1 MTKAEAIQAA
11 IDKQKTNKARRF
23 YLDCRA
29 VNGLVDE
36 LQKRFVLLPDLE
48 DIEL

>member
-1 MTKAEAIQAA
+1 LETIQAA
-11 IDKQKTNKARRF
+11 LDKQKLNKARRL

-29 VNGLVDE
+29 VNGLIDE

>member
-1 MTKAEAIQAA
+1 LETIQAA
-11 IDKQKTNKARRF
+11 LDKQKLNKARRL

-29 VNGLVDE
+29 VNGLIDE
-36 LQKRFVLLPDLE
+36 LTVCFVDLE